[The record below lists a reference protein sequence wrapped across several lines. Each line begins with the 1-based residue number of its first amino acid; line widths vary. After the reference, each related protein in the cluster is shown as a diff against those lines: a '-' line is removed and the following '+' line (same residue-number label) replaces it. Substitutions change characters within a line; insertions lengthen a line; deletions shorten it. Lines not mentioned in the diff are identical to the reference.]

1 MVGCLW
7 VDPAGHRVAEEDK
20 VRYDT
25 TGVHAD
31 HLTHPTERRV
41 LYKQGGVNI
50 SLNRDFCI
58 LKKRVSD
65 PGGEKLRIKLKITPT
80 FKSEKKQKTKKALNI
95 LK

>member
-58 LKKRVSD
+58 LKNVF
-65 PGGEKLRIKLKITPT
+65 RIQEV
-80 FKSEKKQKTKKALNI
+80 KSSELN
-95 LK
+95 